1 MLLVALTTLSL
12 CLYAASPVKAAFPDC
27 VNGPLASNPICDT
40 RKDPITRA
48 KALIARFNT
57 TELVANTVN
66 SSPGVPRLGLPPYE
80 WWNEALHGLAANHGV
95 KFTSS
100 GNFSFATSFP
110 QTILLG
116 ATFDDPLVKSVAT
129 TISTEAR
136 AFNNAGR
143 AGLDFWTPNINPF
156 RDPRWGRGQE
166 TPGEDPFHVSQY
178 VLNLIDGLQGGIDPQ
193 PYFKVMAD
201 CKHLA
206 GYDLE
211 SSGGV
216 SRHSFNAII
225 TTQELSEYY
234 LPSFQSC
241 VRDAKVA
248 SVMCSYNSLNGP
260 PACADPYL
268 LQTILRDYW
277 GFGEDRWVVSDCDAV
292 SDVFATHHFTSSI
305 EGAAAAALKA
315 GTDVNC
321 GSTYSANLIA
331 ARNENLITNTDI
343 SNALVRQY
351 AGLVRAGYF
360 DPADVQPYRQLG
372 WSDVSTSAAQTL
384 AYTVAAEGIVLLKN
398 SGNTLPLKAGL
409 KIALIGP
416 LVNATVAMQ
425 GNYFGNPPFLISPL
439 AGAVAAGYSV
449 TSVQGA
455 TTSGTDSS
463 GFAAAVAAAKAAD
476 VIVYVG
482 GLDNTVEAEGLDR
495 TSLTWP
501 GVQLNL
507 IQSLAAV
514 GKPLVVVQFGGGQ
527 VDNTVLK
534 SNSGVN
540 SIIWAGYPGQSGGT
554 ALFDIIRGKVAP
566 AGRLPI
572 TQYPSTYTSHVAMS
586 DMNLRPNTATGNP
599 GRTYKWYGGE
609 TVYPFGAGLHY
620 TTFSLAFQT
629 TPAATYSIAT
639 LVANVGS
646 APFLDLGV
654 FDVFNL
660 NVHNTGT
667 VASDFVSLL
676 FVTSTAGPAPHPL
689 KELISYSRVHAVAA
703 GATATTQLKV
713 TLGSIARTDANGS
726 AWLFPGSYTLSLDV
740 PQQLTHVFTLTGT
753 ATQLTNF
760 PLPPS

>member
-1 MLLVALTTLSL
+1 MLLVALALPL
-12 CLYAASPVKAAFPDC
+12 CLYVVSPVKAAFPDC
-27 VNGPLASNPICDT
+27 VNGPLASNPVCDT
-40 RKDPITRA
+40 TKDPVTRA
-48 KALIARFNT
+48 KALIGRFNT
-57 TELVANTVN
+57 TELIANTVN
-66 SSPGVPRLGLPPYE
+66 GSPGVARLGLPPYE
-80 WWNEALHGLAANHGV
+80 WWNEALHGLVNKHGISFAA
-95 KFTSS
+95 S

-110 QTILLG
+110 QPILLG
-116 ATFDDPLVKSVAT
+116 AAFNDPLVKSVAS

-136 AFNNAGR
+136 AFNNVGR

-178 VLNLIDGLQGGIDPQ
+178 VLNLIDGLQGGIDPE

-211 SSGGV
+211 ASGGV
-216 SRHSFNAII
+216 SRHAFNAII

-260 PACADPYL
+260 PACADSYL

-277 GFGEDRWVVSDCDAV
+277 GFGDDRWVVSDCDAV
-292 SDVFATHHFTSSI
+292 SDIFATHNFTSSI
-305 EGAAAAALKA
+305 EAAAAAALKA
-315 GTDVNC
+315 GTDPVMK
-321 GSTYSANLIA
+321 
-331 ARNENLITNTDI
+331 NLITDSDI
-343 SNALVRQY
+343 SSALVHQY

-384 AYTVAAEGIVLLKN
+384 AYTVAAEGMVLLKN
-398 SGNTLPLKAGL
+398 SGNTLPLKPGL

-416 LVNATVAMQ
+416 SGNATVAMQ
-425 GNYFGNPPFLISPL
+425 GNYFGTPPFLISPL

-449 TSVQGA
+449 TFVQG
-455 TTSGTDSS
+455 TTISGTDTS
-463 GFAAAVAAAKAAD
+463 GFAGAMAAAEAAD
-476 VIVYVG
+476 VIVYAG
-482 GLDNTVEAEGLDR
+482 GIDNTVEAESLDR
-495 TSLTWP
+495 TSIVWP

-507 IQSLAAV
+507 VQSLATV

-527 VDNTVLK
+527 VDNTVFKVKL
-534 SNSGVN
+534 
-540 SIIWAGYPGQSGGT
+540 WGYPGQSGGT
-554 ALFDIIRGKVAP
+554 ALFDIISGKYP
-566 AGRLPI
+566 A
-572 TQYPSTYTSHVAMS
+572 TYTSHVAMT
-586 DMNLRPNTATGNP
+586 DMNLRPNTTTGNP
-599 GRTYKWYGGE
+599 GRTYKWYSGQ

-620 TTFSLAFQT
+620 TTLSLAFQT

-639 LVANVGS
+639 LVANAQS

-713 TLGSIARTDANGS
+713 TLGVYRPDGC
-726 AWLFPGSYTLSLDV
+726 
-740 PQQLTHVFTLTGT
+740 
-753 ATQLTNF
+753 
-760 PLPPS
+760 

>member
-1 MLLVALTTLSL
+1 MLLFLVLSL
-12 CLYAASPVKAAFPDC
+12 GLYAASPATAAFPDC
-27 VNGPLASNPICDT
+27 VNGPLASNPVCDT
-40 RKDPITRA
+40 TKDPITRA

-57 TELVANTVN
+57 TELIANTVN
-66 SSPGVPRLGLPPYE
+66 QSPGVARLGLPAYQ
-80 WWNEALHGLAANHGV
+80 WWNEALHGLATGHGIS
-95 KFTSS
+95 FASS

-110 QTILLG
+110 QPILLG
-116 ATFDDPLVKSVAT
+116 AAFDDPLVKSVAT

-166 TPGEDPFHVSQY
+166 TPGEDPFHVAQY

-201 CKHLA
+201 CKHFA

-225 TTQELSEYY
+225 TQQELSEYY
-234 LPSFQSC
+234 LSPFQSC

-248 SVMCSYNSLNGP
+248 SVMCSYNSVNGV
-260 PACADPYL
+260 PACANSYL

-277 GFGEDRWVVSDCDAV
+277 GFGDDRWVVSDCDAV
-292 SDVFATHHFTSSI
+292 SDIFATHKFTATV
-305 EGAAAAALKA
+305 EAAAGAALTA
-315 GTDVNC
+315 GTDINC
-321 GSTYSANLIA
+321 GTTYSDNLLM
-331 ARNENLITNTDI
+331 ARNENLVTDVDI

-351 AGLVRAGYF
+351 AGLVRVGYF
-360 DPADVQPYRQLG
+360 DPAAAQPYRALG

-384 AYTVAAEGIVLLKN
+384 AYNVAAEGMVLLKN

-416 LVNATVAMQ
+416 SGNITVAMQ
-425 GNYFGNPPFLISPL
+425 GNYFGTPPFLISPM

-449 TSVQGA
+449 TYVPG
-455 TTSGTDSS
+455 TTISGTDTS
-463 GFAAAVAAAKAAD
+463 GFAAAVAAAQAAD
-476 VIVYVG
+476 AIVYAG
-482 GLDNTVEAEGLDR
+482 GIDTTVEAEGLDR
-495 TSLTWP
+495 TSITWP

-507 IQSLAAV
+507 IEQLATV

-534 SNSGVN
+534 SNSGVD

-566 AGRLPI
+566 AGRLPL

-586 DMNLRPNTATGNP
+586 DMGLRPNTTSGNP
-599 GRTYKWYGGE
+599 GRTYKWYAGE
-609 TVYPFGAGLHY
+609 TVYPFGTGLHY
-620 TTFSLAFQT
+620 TTFALAFQT
-629 TPAATYSIAT
+629 TPSATYSIAI
-639 LVANVGS
+639 LVANAQS

-654 FDVFNL
+654 FDTFNV

-667 VASDFVSLL
+667 AASDFVSLL

-689 KELISYSRVHAVAA
+689 KELISYSRAHAVAA
-703 GATATTQLKV
+703 GATTTTQLKV

-760 PLPPS
+760 PLPP

>member
-27 VNGPLASNPICDT
+27 QPHLRHSQ
-40 RKDPITRA
+40 DPITRA

-66 SSPGVPRLGLPPYE
+66 SVARCTAARSST
-80 WWNEALHGLAANHGV
+80 HGLAANHGV

-100 GNFSFATSFP
+100 GNFSFATLVPANHPPRRNIRRPPRQIGSHHDQQPRPERSTTPAVRAWTFGP
-110 QTILLG
+110 QTLIPFG
-116 ATFDDPLVKSVAT
+116 TRVGVAV
-129 TISTEAR
+129 R
-136 AFNNAGR
+136 K
-143 AGLDFWTPNINPF
+143 
-156 RDPRWGRGQE
+156 

-241 VRDAKVA
+241 VRDAN
-248 SVMCSYNSLNGP
+248 YNSLNGP

-331 ARNENLITNTDI
+331 ARNEDLITNTDI

-351 AGLVRAGYF
+351 AGLVRRTDSWAG
-360 DPADVQPYRQLG
+360 LM
-372 WSDVSTSAAQTL
+372 SAPL
-384 AYTVAAEGIVLLKN
+384 LRKHFAYTVAAEGMVLLKN

-425 GNYFGNPPFLISPL
+425 GNYFGKPSISHQSLGRCRCGWVQRHVCTGCYEHLVQTPAASRPL
-439 AGAVAAGYSV
+439 
-449 TSVQGA
+449 
-455 TTSGTDSS
+455 
-463 GFAAAVAAAKAAD
+463 VAAAKAAD

-572 TQYPSTYTSHVAMS
+572 TQYPSTYTSHVAI
-586 DMNLRPNTATGNP
+586 TGNP

-629 TPAATYSIAT
+629 TPAATYVFAT

-740 PQQLTHVFTLTGT
+740 PQQLTHAFTLTGT

-760 PLPPS
+760 PLHLHNLYFAMSARET